1 MRQVTCAHARKSLA
15 TPISRVGFGSTYA
28 EKTSGMAKRPAGGAT
43 CESSVR
49 SKHRKTGSDPRWAS
63 DFPWM
68 VVVDSDGEGRHAWH
82 AAAATV
88 SRWIGAART
97 VLEIVASG
105 ATSTHLC
112 LKFSYL
118 EIELVCT

>member
-1 MRQVTCAHARKSLA
+1 MWQVTCAHARKSLA

-68 VVVDSDGEGRHAWH
+68 VIVDNEGE
-82 AAAATV
+82 
-88 SRWIGAART
+88 ARVARGSGNGLSLDRRGPDSVKDSSQRCHLDT
-97 VLEIVASG
+97 FMLEV
-105 ATSTHLC
+105 
-112 LKFSYL
+112 
-118 EIELVCT
+118 